1 MLVFLGMNQDVIEAA
16 EPYTYESMKNE
27 LTDLAETYQLELKT
41 IGHSEFGRELLAV
54 KVGKGERSI
63 LISGSHHG
71 REWLTTHIIMN
82 MMKEY
87 ASAYDQKQLLYGN
100 CLKILDH
107 ISIWFVPMVNPDGVT
122 IQQEGI
128 KGFPFLLQDV
138 YMDMNKG
145 RKGFSRW
152 KANGLG
158 VDLNR
163 QYPAGWENIE
173 GSQEYASYSRYKGKK
188 PLEAKEAKALVSFTE
203 QIQPLIAASYHT
215 SGQMIYWYYFNE
227 LEHLFRDYQIIEQVA
242 HATGYE
248 IDYPPA
254 NAVGG
259 GFTDWFIQRYK
270 RPALTI
276 EVSPPYYETSPPL
289 SVLPEEWERNK
300 EVGLILAKYAESEF
314 LK

>member
-1 MLVFLGMNQDVIEAA
+1 MLVFLGINQSHGEAV
-16 EPYTYESMKNE
+16 ERYTYESMKNE
-27 LTDLAETYQLELKT
+27 LFNLAETYQLELKT

-54 KVGKGERSI
+54 KVGHGNHSI
-63 LISGSHHG
+63 FISGSTHG

-82 MMKEY
+82 MIEEY
-87 ASAYDQKQLLYGN
+87 AKAYDHKKLLYGN
-100 CLKILDH
+100 SLEVLDQ

-128 KGFPFLLQDV
+128 KGLPFFLQEV
-138 YMDMNKG
+138 YFDMNKG

-163 QYPAGWENIE
+163 QYPAGWERIKGN
-173 GSQEYASYSRYKGKK
+173 QNYASYSRYKGQK

-227 LEHLFRDYQIIEQVA
+227 LEHLFRDYQMIEQVA
-242 HATGYE
+242 NATGYE
-248 IDYPPA
+248 ISYPPA

-259 GFTDWFIQRYK
+259 GYTDWFIQRYK

-289 SVLPEEWERNK
+289 SVLEEEWERNK
-300 EVGLILAKYAESEF
+300 EVGLILAEYAESEF